1 MRKKTLTNSPPHRW
15 AGRLKMKHIR
25 KIIELSELTDLS
37 VREIKSALNLPRS
50 TVNDYLKAWAAS
62 DLTLELIQSLNDD
75 QIYTAL
81 FGEKSK
87 GSIRP
92 LPDFAKMN
100 TELKKKH
107 VTRSL
112 LWEEY
117 REKYPEGLGYS
128 QFCDHYLRWSKK
140 VSVSMRQVH
149 KAGEKTFV
157 DYSVIYFYRD
167 D

>member
-1 MRKKTLTNSPPHRW
+1 MRIKHLRNSPPHRW

-37 VREIKSALNLPRS
+37 VRAIRNALNLPRS
-50 TVNDYLKAWAAS
+50 TVNDYLTAYKAS
-62 DLTLELIQSLNDD
+62 DLTLELIQTLNDD

-81 FGEKSK
+81 FGDKTK
-87 GSIRP
+87 GSARP

-117 REKYPEGLGYS
+117 REQHPDGLGYS
-128 QFCDHYLRWSKK
+128 QFCEHYRLWSNK
-140 VSVSMRQVH
+140 VSVSMRQVIRLER
-149 KAGEKTFV
+149 KLFV
-157 DYSVIYFYRD
+157 DYSG
-167 D
+167 

>member
-1 MRKKTLTNSPPHRW
+1 MRIKHLRNSPPHRW

-25 KIIELSELTDLS
+25 KIIELKELTDLS
-37 VREIKSALNLPRS
+37 VRAIRNALNLPRS
-50 TVNDYLKAWAAS
+50 TVNDYLTAFKAS

-81 FGEKSK
+81 FGEKSN
-87 GSIRP
+87 GSSRP
-92 LPDFAKMN
+92 LPDFVKMN

-117 REKYPEGLGYS
+117 REQHPDGFGYS
-128 QFCDHYLRWSKK
+128 QFCDHCQMDSPSW
-140 VSVSMRQVH
+140 
-149 KAGEKTFV
+149 
-157 DYSVIYFYRD
+157 
-167 D
+167 